1 MAQLTQAQ
9 INNLLASP
17 DFTLT
22 SKASYE
28 GRVFKLYCKQYEN
41 GAQANTSTIHWMT
54 RSEGGVVKYYNTGPT
69 TVGIGSTKV
78 LDKYPR
84 PGINNNFPSGKNTYT
99 SGSFTVNHKDSGA
112 IDALSVYITTAIYW
126 GDWNLQTT
134 DPVYWQ
140 LRKINRYFSKPV
152 EYSISNLT
160 ETSCTITIKT
170 SEPMSSVVL
179 SEDNSKSFS
188 KSISYSTDKKTATIT
203 VTNLKPGTKYNF
215 TAAATRSDSGL
226 VSRVKITPTTYHY
239 PYIIKNNNS
248 TVYPGESITL
258 TVYNPL
264 KKNIKIYMSL
274 IDKDTSSNAVVTST
288 SSYVATQGEII
299 LTPTAEMIYNKLPAS
314 VSANVYYFCETSDS
328 ILSEKINKGRISIFI
343 NETELPDLTSNF
355 KCLVWEASST
365 IAAITGQGTE
375 ADTVWLVQ
383 GLSTLGIR
391 VSKPATGYY
400 TSIANYNFKIGHRE
414 ITIPAS
420 EISSSSINWSEL
432 NLVGEQTLEITVTDA
447 RGLKNTITKTIVFY
461 PYKKPSASIKA
472 VRVNNYGTNVTI
484 NFGWSCSN
492 VNSKNKF
499 KLYYTID
506 QGYNATVTNYIY
518 GSSSN
523 WSSSSSEEGTG
534 TRSLTN
540 ISNEESAIFTIF
552 IQDLF
557 GEPIEVESSRIER
570 GQPIFFIDEEQ
581 NGVGVN
587 CFPKGVGVWSNEFHF
602 SPQVHMILEDN
613 SIKFKFNN

>member
-9 INNLLASP
+9 INNLVASP
-17 DFTLT
+17 DFTLV

-41 GAQANTSTIHWMT
+41 GAEANTSTIHWMT

-78 LDKYPR
+78 LDRYPR

-99 SGSFTVNHKDSGA
+99 SGSFTVKHKDSGA
-112 IDALSVYITTAIYW
+112 IDPLSVYITTAIYW

-134 DPVYWQ
+134 DPVSWQ

-152 EYSISNLT
+152 KHSTSNLT
-160 ETSCTITIKT
+160 ETGCTITVKT
-170 SEPMSSVVL
+170 SEPMSKATIK
-179 SEDNSKSFS
+179 EDNGKTFS
-188 KSISYSTDKKTATIT
+188 NGITYSSDKKTATIT
-203 VTNLKPGTKYNF
+203 ITNLKPGTKYNF
-215 TAAATRSDSGL
+215 TVTSTRSDSGL
-226 VSRVKITPTTYHY
+226 SSSIKVTPTTYDY
-239 PYIIKNNNS
+239 PYVVKNSNS
-248 TVYPGESITL
+248 TLYPGKSVTL
-258 TVYNPL
+258 TIYNPL
-264 KKNIKIYMSL
+264 KRNIKVYMSL
-274 IDKDTSSNAVVTST
+274 ADKNVSDSAVITST
-288 SSYVATQGEII
+288 SSYSAIQGETTIA
-299 LTPTAEMIYNKLPAS
+299 TTAEMIYNSLPAS
-314 VSANVYYFCETSDS
+314 VSANVYYFCQTSDS
-328 ILSEKINKGRISIFI
+328 KLSEKTNKGRISIFI
-343 NETELPDLTSNF
+343 NENELPNLTSNF
-355 KCLVWEASST
+355 KCLVWEASS
-365 IAAITGQGTE
+365 AVASVTGQGTA

-391 VSKPATGYY
+391 VDKPATGYY
-400 TSIANYNFKIGHRE
+400 TSIASYNFKIGHRE

-420 EISSSSINWSEL
+420 DISSSSINWSEL
-432 NLVGEQTLEITVTDA
+432 NLVGEQFLEITVTDA
-447 RGLKNTITKTIVFY
+447 RGLKNTITKTITFY

-587 CFPKGVGVWSNEFHF
+587 CFPKGIGVWSNEFHF